1 MTTSWNTSQVV
12 AVLLLLAFALAGC
25 SMIQGATPT
34 AVPVVTTAVA
44 PTPVPVQPTATAVPD
59 MVATQVPT
67 PAPTSASSGAAC
79 LYKASFV
86 QDVTIPDNSFVAG
99 GSSFTKTWRVRN
111 DGSCAWGTGGHTLNQ
126 LIFAGGDQL
135 GGPNAV
141 ALPEVQP
148 RSSVDLSVNMVAPT
162 TTGTYL
168 SKWYLASDDGT
179 LLGVGDGVFP
189 LTVKIIVGSAVPS
202 PIVDGPCSYKA
213 TFVAD
218 VTIPDSS
225 VLSPNEDFTKIWRI
239 RNDGTCTWGTAGFQ
253 INKLMF
259 TGGDQMGAP
268 NFVDLPAAT
277 INPGVTI
284 DVPVT
289 MRTPA
294 NPGTYRGEWKLG
306 DGESASLGTG
316 STGTKPFYVQLVVS
330 NTSVPIPFV
339 RATIIFRPGDTS
351 TTFNTAVVPQ
361 GPQGYT
367 LRVLAGQQMQVT
379 ASGGVS
385 VGILDASNN
394 ALPTQ
399 VDSSGVT
406 TASIPANGDYTVVI
420 YGNGS
425 TTVTMTVPPLP

>member
-1 MTTSWNTSQVV
+1 MSTSWSSLQVV
-12 AVLLLLAFALAGC
+12 TLMLLLAFALAGC
-25 SMIQGATPT
+25 SMTQGATPT
-34 AVPVVTTAVA
+34 AVPVIITVVA
-44 PTPVPVQPTATAVPD
+44 PTPMGIEPTATSVPD
-59 MVATQVPT
+59 LVATEAPT
-67 PAPTSASSGAAC
+67 PSPTSVGSGEAC

-126 LIFAGGDQL
+126 LVFAGGDQL
-135 GGPNAV
+135 GAPNGI
-141 ALPEVQP
+141 ALPQVQP
-148 RSSVDLSVNMVAPT
+148 GSSVDLSVSMVAPT
-162 TTGTYL
+162 MTGMYL
-168 SKWYLASDDGT
+168 SKWYFASDNGT
-179 LLGVGDGVFP
+179 LLGVGDGAFP
-189 LTVKIIVGSAVPS
+189 LTAKIIVGSFVPS
-202 PIVDGPCSYKA
+202 PVVDGPCTYKA
-213 TFVAD
+213 TFIAD
-218 VTIPDSS
+218 VSVPDNT

-253 INKLMF
+253 INKLIF

-268 NFVDLPAAT
+268 NSVDLPAGT
-277 INPGVTI
+277 INPGVTV

-289 MRTPA
+289 MRTLA
-294 NPGTYRGEWKLG
+294 SPGTYRGEWKLG

-316 STGTKPFYVQLVVS
+316 STGNQPFYVQLVVR

-339 RATIIFRPGDTS
+339 RAAIIFGPGDTS
-351 TTFNTAVVPQ
+351 TTFSTAVVPQ

-385 VGILDASNN
+385 VGILDANNN

-399 VDSSGVT
+399 LDSSGGMV
-406 TASIPANGDYTVVI
+406 ASIPADGHYTVVV
-420 YGNGS
+420 YGSGS
-425 TTVTMTVPPLP
+425 ATVTITVPPLP